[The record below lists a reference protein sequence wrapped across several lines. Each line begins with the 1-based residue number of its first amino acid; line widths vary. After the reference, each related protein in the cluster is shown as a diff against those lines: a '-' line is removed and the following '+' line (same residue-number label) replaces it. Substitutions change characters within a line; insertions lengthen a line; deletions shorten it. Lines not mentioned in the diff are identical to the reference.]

1 MPSADF
7 AAKLDRYAE
16 VIVKIGLNVQPG
28 QRILVFASL
37 EAVPLVRA
45 VAKHAYKLGAT
56 LVTPL
61 FGDDALTRI
70 RIENAPPDSLE
81 VYPEWLADGRLRSAQ
96 NGDALLSIVGP
107 RPDYFAGLDPK
118 ALTTLQRTA
127 GRYNKP
133 ASAMVARSD
142 ISWLLVAVATPEWAA
157 RLFPE
162 VPADERQARLWEVL
176 FDLCRVSA
184 PDPHAAWQT
193 HIADLDTRVQY
204 LNAKQYRELRY
215 TGPGTDLSVGLVENH
230 IWEGGASLLPSG
242 IPFVANIPTEEVFTM
257 PHRERTSGTVHAT
270 MPLDR
275 SGVTIEDFSL
285 RFEAGRVVDVQA
297 AKGEEI
303 LRGIVDTDDGAG
315 RLGEVALVPN
325 NSPIARSGLLFFNTL
340 FDENA
345 ASHLALG
352 QNYPINVRNGT
363 SMSDDELLAVGGNHS
378 LVHVDFMIGSG
389 KIDVDGV
396 TDDGS
401 VEPVMR
407 AGEWTFVI

>member
-1 MPSADF
+1 MSSPEF
-7 AAKLDRYAE
+7 AANLDRYAE

-28 QRILVFASL
+28 QRVLINAPI
-37 EAVPLVRA
+37 EAVPLVRL
-45 VAKHAYKLGAT
+45 VAEHAYRVGAT

-61 FGDDALTRI
+61 YGDDAMTRV
-70 RIENAPPDSLE
+70 RIESAPPDSLE
-81 VYPEWLADGRLRSAQ
+81 EFPEWLADARLRSAR
-96 NGDALLSIVGP
+96 NGDALLAIVGP
-107 RPDYFAGLDPK
+107 RPGYFDDLDHG

-127 GRYNKP
+127 GRHNMP
-133 ASAMVARSD
+133 ASEIMARSET
-142 ISWLLVAVATPEWAA
+142 SWLVVAVPTPEWAA

-162 VPADERQARLWEVL
+162 LAEDQRRQRLWDVL
-176 FDLCRVSA
+176 FDLCRVST
-184 PDPHAAWQT
+184 PDPYAAWKN
-193 HIADLDTRVQY
+193 HVADLEARVRY
-204 LNAKQYRELRY
+204 LNARQYRELRY

-230 IWEGGASLLPSG
+230 IWEGGAARLPSG

-257 PHRERTSGTVHAT
+257 PHRERTSGVVRAT

-275 SGVTIEDFSL
+275 SGVMIEDFSL

-297 AKGEEI
+297 GKGEAI

-325 NSPIARSGLLFFNTL
+325 NSPIARSGLLFLNTL

-352 QNYPINVRNGT
+352 QNYPINIRNGT
-363 SMSDDELLAVGGNHS
+363 SMSAGEMAAAGGNHS
-378 LVHVDFMIGSG
+378 MIHVDFMIGSG
-389 KIDVDGV
+389 EIDVDGV
-396 TDDGS
+396 TAGGS

-407 AGEWTFVI
+407 RGEWTF